1 MRASVVVAHGL
12 SCLEACG
19 FFPDQGS
26 NPCPLHW
33 QADSFFFFNPE
44 YILKTFT
51 LIPKPG
57 KDITR
62 KLQISFMNTDLE
74 ILNKIQANQSSV
86 LQGLYTM
93 TKWNLF
99 REFENGQ
106 QTKINQCDMSP

>member
-1 MRASVVVAHGL
+1 MGLVALRHV
-12 SCLEACG
+12 
-19 FFPDQGS
+19 GS
-26 NPCPLHW
+26 SLTKDRTRVPCIGRQIL
-33 QADSFFFFNPE
+33 FFFNPE
-44 YILKTFT
+44 CILQTFT

-93 TKWNLF
+93 TKWDLF
-99 REFENGQ
+99 REFENGS
-106 QTKINQCDMSP
+106 TDKNLSM

>member
-1 MRASVVVAHGL
+1 
-12 SCLEACG
+12 
-19 FFPDQGS
+19 
-26 NPCPLHW
+26 
-33 QADSFFFFNPE
+33 
-44 YILKTFT
+44 
-51 LIPKPG
+51 
-57 KDITR
+57 
-62 KLQISFMNTDLE
+62 MNTDLE